1 MDRWGNNDCTF
12 SCYWSLQVICCL
24 STSFL
29 SGRVFFSRV
38 IHLQVYSFMASNL
51 VLWLLGQKDRMI
63 CLTVSF
69 WDVGTYLMFGRVQ
82 ADFFLPSTNEET
94 SRFGLMSL
102 RSYVMWLPK
111 RLSGSR
117 NWLASRDVVATQTC
131 ILWNIPFMPMS
142 SGLLHCPLYQ
152 SPLLHLMYV
161 SHNFIFFCFSRDI
174 LWLIEHIIQILWK
187 SSCLASHID
196 LNQCLNQ
203 LNKVPGHY
211 GCLMLFL

>member
-1 MDRWGNNDCTF
+1 MAVEVAKRITARQGNLRAAFSLLDTRHQEWIDGATMIALFLAIGRYRWYVVSVLLPF
-12 SCYWSLQVICCL
+12 WS
-24 STSFL
+24 SFL
-29 SGRVFFSRV
+29 LQS
-38 IHLQVYSFMASNL
+38 HTLQVYSFMASNL
-51 VLWLLGQKDRMI
+51 VLWLLCQKDRMI

-69 WDVGTYLMFGRVQ
+69 WDVGTYLMFGHVQ

-131 ILWNIPFMPMS
+131 ILWNIPFMHMS

-161 SHNFIFFCFSRDI
+161 SHNFVFFWLSRHI
-174 LWLIEHIIQILWK
+174 L
-187 SSCLASHID
+187 
-196 LNQCLNQ
+196 
-203 LNKVPGHY
+203 
-211 GCLMLFL
+211 